1 MCFLWPLQEAP
12 LRSDSPGDS
21 CGSCFQAFV
30 RISRRIEGLS
40 EGCWSGYRTQH
51 WGKIGV
57 VMTKNIC
64 DASKSNRTQSKI
76 PKSFKYHFSHFTLF
90 MSFYVSEFGTP
101 SPWFF
106 PYFAPFLMAMEERCH
121 GRPQLGSKPP
131 GPRPGPG
138 PVGPASV
145 PWRMW
150 PVPGSTT
157 PSAASTP
164 TRRWWITWKHRV
176 LEATN
181 LRRCQ
186 KMPNT
191 SVQLSIYI
199 YIYNPL

>member
-1 MCFLWPLQEAP
+1 MTLHGKIPIFIEIDGASMCFLWPLQEAP

-90 MSFYVSEFGTP
+90 MLFYVSEFGTP

-106 PYFAPFLMAMEERCH
+106 PYFAPFLMAMVERCH

-131 GPRPGPG
+131 GPRRPG
-138 PVGPASV
+138 PVGPVGPALCHGGCGRCREV
-145 PWRMW
+145 PLLQRHQ
-150 PVPGSTT
+150 
-157 PSAASTP
+157 
-164 TRRWWITWKHRV
+164 HR
-176 LEATN
+176 
-181 LRRCQ
+181 Q
-186 KMPNT
+186 GGDG
-191 SVQLSIYI
+191 
-199 YIYNPL
+199 